1 MGQQSTDIYGNLI
14 WLVPSGL
21 QNILAGQEFD
31 MKCSITYNTTERPE
45 MQHVTLNAENHC
57 LQIATTTTPTNTKTS
72 TTTATTTTTSTTTT
86 KDPNYCCG
94 AAISTIKSG
103 DQSGHAVLSLLITA
117 CQNVTNGVTLGLR

>member
-1 MGQQSTDIYGNLI
+1 
-14 WLVPSGL
+14 
-21 QNILAGQEFD
+21 
-31 MKCSITYNTTERPE
+31 

-57 LQIATTTTPTNTKTS
+57 LQIATTTTPTNTN
-72 TTTATTTTTSTTTT
+72 TTTTSTTTT

-94 AAISTIKSG
+94 AAISTIKGG